1 MTTSRRDPSSVPV
14 TFINRSEQT
23 GVLDDAIARSVRV
36 AVDTETHAGKILANG
51 MWAALRVISVACRFS
66 DGSYH
71 AYVIDV
77 RDIPVESLAPVM
89 SRIAVADAWNANFDS
104 QVLAHHGC
112 DISSWKDAMFTD
124 GLLNA
129 GATGFEFWH
138 GLAFAASKYLGVELA
153 GKGTTQVSYD
163 GVNDLTEEQ
172 IKYPAYDAVVTL
184 WVAEHLDD
192 LVREAGLDTPVAL
205 EQAARPFILDMMS
218 HGIPF
223 DQQRWDAEVLSAHQA
238 GKAEALAEL
247 ARLTGGGDTMLFEAT
262 LVPSWNPDSDRSTRD
277 AFNTY
282 AKDAVH
288 EFKKGPLTASD
299 KLDKTTLKQIKH
311 PLAKALL
318 KYREHAKVLSTYG
331 ENLTKYIGEDGR
343 IRSQYRQ
350 GGVVATGRL
359 ASEAPNA
366 QNFSPEMK
374 RFMTAGFRTGPAG
387 ERIPRAFVYADLSQ
401 AELRVLAQV
410 SDEER
415 MRDTFR
421 KGGDFHART
430 AADMFHVDMD
440 SLKESDPKAYSD
452 NRKKAKSVSF
462 GIPYGLGA
470 AALATNLTT
479 NSGLKTTTEEAQ
491 ALLRTYGQAYPAVN
505 QWLTARDRFVK
516 DLAANPGEIDW
527 ETSLE
532 LHRLWVTADPVR
544 KSLKRKLGR
553 HASFEEIAT
562 TAFPDTTLRDRFVAD
577 NDREPDEEELAALR
591 TQMAERLRWAFSFDA
606 AVALRPDGKPWSFES
621 RTLTGRR
628 RLFTIPMDSSSTRGF
643 KGKFEGILT
652 HAMLIV
658 CTSDNPQVAELR
670 ARFAA
675 EHGLDLPVGV
685 RRHDTRDRNRAFKAR
700 IDERNRCVKEFEGDR
715 KALKY
720 ELLRFFTEH
729 YVTRKSDGNGG
740 EIVITGEENVYKFLL
755 PMAMNE
761 QVRSLGNRYRNH
773 PIQSLV
779 ADIGLQYYADLHTQL
794 KRFNHA
800 FPVQAVHDSIAIE
813 CDLAEAVAIC
823 TLVQTSLENAL
834 RSWCPDVP
842 AKADADIRLTL
853 DDGDVIEAS
862 EVSARVADLTSTAGV

>member
-1 MTTSRRDPSSVPV
+1 MTTTPRDPSSVPV
-14 TFINRSEQT
+14 TFINRTVQLP
-23 GVLDDAIARSVRV
+23 VLSDAVARSVRV

-51 MWAALRVISVACRFS
+51 MWAALRVISVACRFD

-77 RDIPVESLAPVM
+77 RDIPADSLAPVM
-89 SRIAVADAWNANFDS
+89 AAITVADAWNANFDS
-104 QVLAHHGC
+104 QVLAYHGC
-112 DISSWKDAMFTD
+112 DVASWKDAMFTD
-124 GLLNA
+124 GLLSA
-129 GATGFEFWH
+129 GSTGFEFWH

-163 GVNDLTEEQ
+163 GVNDLTDEQ
-172 IKYPAYDAVVTL
+172 IAYPAFDAVVTL
-184 WVAEHLDD
+184 WVAEHLDA
-192 LVREAGLDTPVAL
+192 LVLQAGLETPVAL
-205 EQAARPFILDMMS
+205 EQAARPFILDMMR

-223 DQQRWDAEVLSAHQA
+223 DQQRWDAEVLSAHQV

-262 LVPSWNPDSDRSTRD
+262 LVPSWNPDSDRSTRE

-288 EFKKGPLTASD
+288 EFKRGPLTAAD

-331 ENLTKYIGEDGR
+331 DNLTKYIGEDGR

-374 RFMTAGFRTGPAG
+374 RFMTAGFREADDGT
-387 ERIPRAFVYADLSQ
+387 RIPRAFVYADLSQ

-415 MRDTFR
+415 MRETFR

-430 AADMFHVDMD
+430 AADMFQVDMD
-440 SLKESDPKAYSD
+440 SLKTSDPKSYSD

-491 ALLRTYGQAYPAVN
+491 VLLRTYGQAYPAVN

-516 DLAANPGEIDW
+516 DLAANPGDIDW
-527 ETSLE
+527 VTSLE

-562 TAFPDTTLRDRFVAD
+562 AAFPDSELQDRFVAEH
-577 NDREPDEEELAALR
+577 DRGPSVDELAALR
-591 TQMAERLRWAFSFDA
+591 KQTADKLRWAFSFDA
-606 AVALRPDGKPWSFES
+606 AVALRPDGTPWSFES

-628 RLFTIPMDSSSTRGF
+628 RLFTIPMDSTSTRGF

-670 ARFAA
+670 AAFAA
-675 EHGLDLPVGV
+675 EHGLNLPAGV
-685 RRHDTRDRNRAFKAR
+685 RRNNSRDRNLAFKAR
-700 IDERNRCVKEFEGDR
+700 IDERNRCIKEFEGDR
-715 KALKY
+715 KSLKY
-720 ELLRFFTEH
+720 ELLKFFTEH
-729 YVTRKSDGNGG
+729 YITRKSDGNGG

-779 ADIGLQYYADLHTQL
+779 ADIGLQYYADLHAQL
-794 KRFNHA
+794 KKFSHA
-800 FPVQAVHDSIAIE
+800 YPVQAVHDSIAIE
-813 CDLAEAVAIC
+813 CDLAEAVELC
-823 TLVQTSLENAL
+823 TLVQGSLENAL

-853 DDGDVIEAS
+853 DDDDVIEPEAVPAKLA
-862 EVSARVADLTSTAGV
+862 ELLTTAGV